1 MVPST
6 LIWVQSLQT
15 PYVTL
20 LTPSRQQLRENT
32 RPAWITLAPL
42 CAMPRPRELKGKAM
56 KHHHLRVRTLL
67 ALACIGGSGWAG
79 AQAIVGEVTMV
90 IGTATAIDE
99 VGASRAIERGAAIR
113 VGDRLETQIGG
124 HVLLRFVDGGR
135 LSLRPASRL
144 QIESYSHTAEQPQL
158 GAIKFRLDEG
168 VVRSITGSWGEA
180 ARERFRL
187 NTPVAAIGVKGTD
200 FVVRSHADTTAA
212 TVYTGA
218 IMVTPLAGQCS
229 ASLGPCLTGSEKT
242 LTADMRGQML
252 ELARSQSTPMLVAAA
267 EPVIRPPAGIA
278 VAAQADASAAPAKSR
293 ESTLAD
299 TANPKNLSNEAL
311 GVTVASYVPPAP
323 PEPPPPPPVP
333 TPPPPPPAP
342 PPVVSE
348 PEIPPVVLPPQVNQ
362 LAWVR
367 YSWINRPDSDT
378 FSRSLEQAL
387 VAGLEKVTSNTGYAL
402 YRTPGTTALLASQ
415 ANVEPVVNFRLAEA
429 TAHLWRGTFLPA
441 ENVNVHNG
449 ALSVDFARS
458 TFATRLDVSNP
469 RIGADNISA
478 SGTVLPTGALR
489 ADVSNAAIAG
499 GLSADGREAG
509 YAFEKTLNNGVLRG
523 ITLWGR

>member
-1 MVPST
+1 
-6 LIWVQSLQT
+6 
-15 PYVTL
+15 
-20 LTPSRQQLRENT
+20 
-32 RPAWITLAPL
+32 
-42 CAMPRPRELKGKAM
+42 M
-56 KHHHLRVRTLL
+56 KYHHLNTRTLL
-67 ALACIGGSGWAG
+67 ALACLGASGWAG
-79 AQAIVGEVTMV
+79 AQAIVGEATMV
-90 IGTATAIDE
+90 IGAAAAIDATG
-99 VGASRAIERGAAIR
+99 VSRTIERGAAIR
-113 VGDRLETQIGG
+113 VGDRIETQAGG

-200 FVVRSHADTTAA
+200 FIVRSHAGTTAA

-218 IMVTPLAGQCS
+218 IMVTPLAGTCS
-229 ASLGPCLTGSEKT
+229 ASVGPCLNGSEKT

-252 ELARSQSTPMLVAAA
+252 ELARSQSTPTLVTTA
-267 EPVIRPPAGIA
+267 ETVIRPPSSTA
-278 VAAQADASAAPAKSR
+278 VVAQADVAPAAGKSR
-293 ESTLAD
+293 EGVVAD
-299 TANPKNLSNEAL
+299 NANAKNLSNEAL
-311 GVTVASYVPPAP
+311 GVTLAAYVPPAP
-323 PEPPPPPPVP
+323 PPPPAPPAPPPAPTPPPVP
-333 TPPPPPPAP
+333 TPPPAPAPVP

-348 PEIPPVVLPPQVNQ
+348 PELPPVVLPPQVNQ

-387 VAGLEKVTSNTGYAL
+387 EAGLEKVASNSGYAL
-402 YRTPGTTALLASQ
+402 YRLPATATGTAPSLASQ
-415 ANVEPVVNFRLAEA
+415 NMAEPVVNFRLAEA

-449 ALSVDFARS
+449 ALTVDFGRS
-458 TFATRLDVSNP
+458 TFATRLDVSNT
-469 RIGADNISA
+469 RIGAENITA
-478 SGTVLPTGALR
+478 SGAVLPTGALR

-499 GLSADGREAG
+499 GLSSDGREAG
-509 YAFEKTLNNGVLRG
+509 YAFEKTLGNNGVLRG